1 MSKVYLV
8 SSGSY
13 DDYYVNAV
21 FLDKAKAM
29 QYCAD
34 KNRVKYSKS
43 YFDDEMRIEER
54 ELFDDKVELKAE
66 DKNGYILSYRHR
78 KPDSVWDVSI
88 GSESDVKLADKKER
102 PYAHYF
108 IESDDYKEAVG
119 IAYRMVTKFDKELN
133 GAIEIAKKIV
143 DIIEKEEGIEQNEN
157 ATGSSKSNGTEGADA
172 CGLDNS

>member
-13 DDYYVNAV
+13 DDYCVNAV

-34 KNRVKYSKS
+34 RNRVKYSKPWH
-43 YFDDEMRIEER
+43 DEMRIEER
-54 ELFDDKVELKAE
+54 ELFDDKVNLKAE

-88 GSESDVKLADKKER
+88 GSESDVELADKKER

-108 IESDDYKEAVG
+108 IESDDYNEAVG

-143 DIIEKEEGIEQNEN
+143 DMIEKEEGIEQNEN
-157 ATGSSKSNGTEGADA
+157 ATGSSKSNRAEGADA
-172 CGLDNS
+172 CRFDNH

>member
-13 DDYYVNAV
+13 DDYGVDAV

-34 KNRVKYSKS
+34 RNRAKYSKPWH
-43 YFDDEMRIEER
+43 DEMRIEER
-54 ELFDDKVELKAE
+54 ELFDDKVNLKAE

-88 GSESDVKLADKKER
+88 GSESDVELADKEER

-108 IESDDYKEAVG
+108 IESDDYNEAVG

-157 ATGSSKSNGTEGADA
+157 ATGSGKSDRAEGADA
-172 CGLDNS
+172 CRFDNN